1 MAGPVQS
8 KMIEVVNLIPP
19 GQVASYGR
27 VAQVVGILSSRT
39 ITAQVIW
46 RLLSGLPESARDQL
60 PRWRVVNK
68 KWVVT
73 SLKLGE
79 KWLKQIKLLKKEGVK
94 IVEDQMDMKIYEYDF
109 VDILW

>member
-1 MAGPVQS
+1 MAWVVQE
-8 KMIEVVNLIPP
+8 KMIEVVNLIPE
-19 GQVASYGR
+19 GKVASYGR
-27 VAQVVGILSSRT
+27 VAQVVGILLNRA

-46 RLLSGLPESARDQL
+46 WLLSGLPESEWEQL

-79 KWLKQIKLLKKEGVK
+79 KWLRQIKLLQKEGVK
-94 IVEDQMDMKIYEYDF
+94 IVEDKMDMTVYEYDF
-109 VDILW
+109 GDIL